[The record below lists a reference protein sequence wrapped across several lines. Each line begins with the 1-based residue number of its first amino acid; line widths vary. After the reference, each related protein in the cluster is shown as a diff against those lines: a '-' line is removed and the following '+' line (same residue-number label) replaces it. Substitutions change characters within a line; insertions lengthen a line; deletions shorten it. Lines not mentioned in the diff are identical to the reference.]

1 MRREEGKGEEM
12 KECKEPKTGPTF
24 TDEEATAAA
33 GTTEDIGRGK
43 QRQTDR
49 QRREEKK
56 ADSSRQL
63 SADEHYFGALQVHIR
78 KPVNVHNFSD

>member
-1 MRREEGKGEEM
+1 M

-24 TDEEATAAA
+24 TDEKAAA
-33 GTTEDIGRGK
+33 GTTEDIGRGR

-78 KPVNVHNFSD
+78 KPVNGRNFSD